1 MLLSYLALML
11 VKTGALFAYVLLARK
26 TVKCAILSGSTRV
39 KLLAEESR
47 EEREDI
53 SHPRDDHNSWGRMPQ
68 LCFQRIVSH
77 KASSSL
83 PVGSG

>member
-11 VKTGALFAYVLLARK
+11 VKIGALFAYVLLTRK

-39 KLLAEESR
+39 KLLAEELGKR
-47 EEREDI
+47 EKILVIPGMITAVGVEC
-53 SHPRDDHNSWGRMPQ
+53 HNYAFR
-68 LCFQRIVSH
+68 RIVSH

-83 PVGSG
+83 PVVSG

>member
-11 VKTGALFAYVLLARK
+11 VNNGSPFAYVLLTRK

-39 KLLAEESR
+39 KVLLAEESR

-53 SHPRDDHNSWGRMPQ
+53 SHPRDSQ
-68 LCFQRIVSH
+68 Q
-77 KASSSL
+77 
-83 PVGSG
+83 SG